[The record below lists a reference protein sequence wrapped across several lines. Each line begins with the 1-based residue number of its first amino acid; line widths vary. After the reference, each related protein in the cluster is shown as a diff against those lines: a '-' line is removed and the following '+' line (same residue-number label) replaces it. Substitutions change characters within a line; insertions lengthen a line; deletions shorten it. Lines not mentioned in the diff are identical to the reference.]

1 MEIHTEP
8 FQAIVH
14 WHHRRAGEAHA
25 LLRASY
31 DASTRHAVA
40 VISELADN
48 PDDRGI
54 TDDFASVADAA
65 LPLLREGL
73 ARDIATITWIAHFG
87 DFSYVDP
94 AGPETFT
101 SLALT
106 VTTTGYQDDLQGDR
120 PLTAD
125 QVAGLFGGQ
134 PLAPVAEVLATLGHA
149 R

>member
-1 MEIHTEP
+1 MEIHNQR

-14 WHHRRAGEAHA
+14 WRHRRAGEAHA

-31 DASTRHAVA
+31 DPATRHAVA
-40 VISELADN
+40 VVSELADN

-73 ARDIATITWIAHFG
+73 SPDIAAITWIAHFG
-87 DFSYVDP
+87 DFSYIDP
-94 AGPETFT
+94 SGPETFT
-101 SLALT
+101 SLALS
-106 VTTTGYQDDLQGDR
+106 TTAEGYQDDLRGDH

-125 QVAGLFGGQ
+125 QVAGFFDGK
-134 PLAPVAEVLATLGHA
+134 PLAPVPDVLAALGHA